1 MEYRFNTSFTGF
13 EPGVN
18 TRMTEEQSINKHI
31 SSGYVQPF
39 VTDSRKER
47 SDGSLPQIIGTMKL
61 EMASPTSELTD
72 THVEAAKMIKSAHH
86 HFEDGLDS
94 AQEFLDMNGVSY
106 RIVKGNRYGVML
118 RNEETGMHTLA
129 LRGMKPT
136 SPRDILNV
144 GAQTFGV
151 GEGRRM
157 ADSLI
162 DEIEGA
168 GGTVERVIGFSMGG
182 GDAFDVAFDRGLK
195 ATLIDPAI
203 NPRHVMKNS
212 LNTRTG
218 GDIEIVRN
226 PENFISVGT
235 AFRNVSSNPRYDVTV
250 VPTGKSGYLA
260 NHELLPNFTR
270 FQHDEAEK
278 VALKMLRVTNAFAE
292 HTTMIDMKKAMNRG
306 ESFTE
311 FYRTL
316 NSHNGVSTGVDVDVG
331 GIPDRLGSRVHN
343 NAPIVKMW
351 KTLNGY
357 FSPEE
362 QAHLDRAPVS
372 EEVTMHNRADVVD
385 LIKRNELDTAT
396 DVAQGDMEEAIRLIN
411 ENEVYSHPAMK
422 SAVMEHISNSVH
434 PVMLT
439 TGLLGS
445 VIGSQIISKVDP
457 SGSLGQSNEGGVV
470 GNSAL
475 AGAITG
481 VVSDVMNTGLRGGTT
496 MVSSS
501 VGSIALTS
509 AIGAAAG
516 EATRYG
522 VEKGLEKTK
531 ANSDTRKSVSALAGG
546 AVGGGV
552 AAAATDGLAIGM
564 AAMTGAE
571 AGSLLGPMGI
581 AAGAG
586 IGAVFATSAYAVAK
600 VQHIHSVQKFEK
612 SVGHTV
618 SHQAKKVG
626 HWFKHML

>member
-1 MEYRFNTSFTGF
+1 MEYRFNRSFTGY
-13 EPGVN
+13 ETPL
-18 TRMTEEQSINKHI
+18 TEEQSIDNHFQ
-31 SSGYVQPF
+31 SGYVQPF
-39 VTDSRKER
+39 VTDSNTER
-47 SDGSLPQIIGTMKL
+47 SDGSLPQIIGTMKI
-61 EMASPTSELTD
+61 EMAKPTSELTD
-72 THVEAAKMIKSAHH
+72 FHVNTAKMIKSAHH
-86 HFEDGLDS
+86 HFEDGLDR
-94 AQEFLDMNGVSY
+94 AQEYLDMNNIDHT
-106 RIVKGNRYGVML
+106 IVKSNRYGLMM
-118 RNEETGMHTLA
+118 RDNQSGAHTLV

-144 GAQTFGV
+144 SSQTFGT

-157 ADSLI
+157 ADTMI
-162 DEIEGA
+162 DEIESA
-168 GGTVERVIGFSMGG
+168 GGSVERVIGFSMGG

-218 GDIEIVRN
+218 GDIEIIRN
-226 PENFISVGT
+226 PENFISVGS
-235 AFRNVSSNPRYDVTV
+235 AFRNVSTKPRYRVTV
-250 VPTGKSGYLA
+250 VPTGKSGYLS

-270 FQHDEAEK
+270 FQHDEAER
-278 VALKMLRVTNAFAE
+278 AAMRMLRVTNAFAE
-292 HTTMIDMKKAMNRG
+292 HTTMIDMKRSMNRG
-306 ESFTE
+306 ESFTK
-311 FYRTL
+311 FYRQL
-316 NSHNGVSTGVDVDVG
+316 NSRNGAASGVDVDIG
-331 GIPDRLGSRVHN
+331 GVMNRLGSRVHN

-372 EEVTMHNRADVVD
+372 EEVTMNHQSDVVD
-385 LIKRNELDTAT
+385 LIKRNDLDTAT
-396 DVAQGDMEEAIRLIN
+396 DLTQGDMEEAIRLIN
-411 ENEVYSHPAMK
+411 ENEVYSHPVMK
-422 SAVMEHISNSVH
+422 NAVMEHISNSVH

-445 VIGSQIISKVDP
+445 VIGSQIVSKVDP
-457 SGSLGQSNEGGVV
+457 SGTLGQDNEGGVV
-470 GNSAL
+470 GNNAL

-481 VVSDVMNTGLRGGTT
+481 VVSDVMNTGLSGGTT
-496 MVSSS
+496 FVSSS
-501 VGSIALTS
+501 VGSIALIS

-531 ANSDTRKSVSALAGG
+531 ANSDTRKSLSSLAGG

-571 AGSLLGPMGI
+571 AGSLLGPVGI

-586 IGAVFATSAYAVAK
+586 IGAVFATTAYAVAK

-612 SVGHTV
+612 NAGREISHTT
-618 SHQAKKVG
+618 KKIG
-626 HWFKHML
+626 RWFKHLL